1 MVYCSL
7 LILKKYTQNNR
18 RLFLHILHLCLQII
32 HIHLSSIL
40 NNNLFFI
47 TFQLISYLHGLGHQ
61 TLLFSLIHKLFTHM
75 SIQSP
80 NHSSSQTYWRIERL
94 FVNRTIFFSNSPF
107 YTFIFKNIKITSG
120 SIVEREMDMDESIV
134 FNSLSIYIHQQLHP
148 TYFNHQLS
156 LHSLT
161 SIQLLPL
168 FFQFLRSAN
177 QIIKQQLLFLI

>member
-18 RLFLHILHLCLQII
+18 RLFLHTLHLCLQII

-47 TFQLISYLHGLGHQ
+47 TFHLISYLHGLGHQ

-80 NHSSSQTYWRIERL
+80 NYSSNITYWRIERL
-94 FVNRTIFFSNSPF
+94 FVNRTVFFSNSPF
-107 YTFIFKNIKITSG
+107 YTFILKTSTLPQVPLSKERWTWTSPSSSTAYQSTFINN
-120 SIVEREMDMDESIV
+120 SI
-134 FNSLSIYIHQQLHP
+134 P
-148 TYFNHQLS
+148 P
-156 LHSLT
+156 T
-161 SIQLLPL
+161 SIISSASIRSLASNS
-168 FFQFLRSAN
+168 FLCFSNSCAL
-177 QIIKQQLLFLI
+177 QIKS